1 MYAQVEQA
9 KAELKAQSDAAKNDL
24 EREKMAVDNA
34 RKQLELEQKAVKDNA
49 ELALKEMKLQIE
61 AMKAMDGS
69 QVMKVD
75 SVMKA
80 INQLQNMAESGINQ

>member
-1 MYAQVEQA
+1 
-9 KAELKAQSDAAKNDL
+9 
-24 EREKMAVDNA
+24 
-34 RKQLELEQKAVKDNA
+34 
-49 ELALKEMKLQIE
+49 MKLQIE